1 MDTFQFYFL
10 VGCCAVYFLIGCYGN
25 TISICIFNKKEF
37 KTQPTTT
44 YLISLNVVN
53 IICIVYLPF
62 IIIAQ
67 LWTDIY
73 DETISCQIFFGFM
86 YILSETQSLIYSLCS
101 LDRCITIF
109 APFNYLK
116 KNKLKFQLAI
126 LFVILF
132 PVVLLSVPTVY
143 YAEKQVFENQTVCE
157 FKYDWSFQYSIY
169 QFTLL
174 RTVIPFLVTISA
186 SLLTIYKLIASKL
199 RLQARDWKKM
209 KREYHFARSVIIMD
223 LIFLVVRIPTLIN
236 INIQK
241 NMRFLYTFLYSVF
254 GLLGALHSVLFF
266 FIFIIFN
273 KIYRDLFKKIFSRK
287 SNRVDVNRETN
298 EFVLVNISNT

>member
-1 MDTFQFYFL
+1 MDTFQFYFFI
-10 VGCCAVYFLIGCYGN
+10 GCCAVYIIIGCSGN
-25 TISICIFNKKEF
+25 ITSIFIFNKKEF

-44 YLISLNVVN
+44 YLISLNVLN

-109 APFNYLK
+109 APLKYLK

-126 LFVILF
+126 LFMISF
-132 PVVLLSVPTVY
+132 IVVLLSVPTIY
-143 YAEKQVFENQTVCE
+143 YAEKQVFENQTVCDFKNGWS
-157 FKYDWSFQYSIY
+157 FKYSLYQY
-169 QFTLL
+169 TLM
-174 RTVIPFLVTISA
+174 RTIIPFLVTIIS

-209 KREYHFARSVIIMD
+209 KREYHFARSLIIMD
-223 LIFLVVRIPTLIN
+223 LIFFLVRLPTLIN
-236 INIQK
+236 NNIQ
-241 NMRFLYTFLYSVF
+241 NNTRFLYTFLYSVF
-254 GLLGALHSVLFF
+254 CLMGAVHSVLLFL
-266 FIFIIFN
+266 IFIVFN
-273 KIYRDLFKKIFSRK
+273 KIYRDLFKKIFSCK
-287 SNRVDVNRETN
+287 SNNVI
-298 EFVLVNISNT
+298 ISDEVFLDIPNH

>member
-10 VGCCAVYFLIGCYGN
+10 IGCCIVYILIGCSGN
-25 TISICIFNKKEF
+25 IISIFIFNKKEF
-37 KTQPTTT
+37 KTQPTTN

-62 IIIAQ
+62 AIIAQ

-73 DETISCQIFFGFM
+73 DETISCQIFFALLFII
-86 YILSETQSLIYSLCS
+86 YETQSLIYSLCS

-109 APFNYLK
+109 APFKYLK
-116 KNKLKFQLAI
+116 KNKLKFQLAVL
-126 LFVILF
+126 LFISF
-132 PVVLLSVPTVY
+132 IVVSLSVPTIY
-143 YAEKQVFENQTVCE
+143 NAEKQVFENQTVCE
-157 FKYDWSFQYSIY
+157 FKYIWAFQYSLY
-169 QFTLL
+169 QYTLT

-186 SLLTIYKLIASKL
+186 SLLTIYKLIVSKL
-199 RLQARDWKKM
+199 RLQARDWRKM
-209 KREYHFARSVIIMD
+209 KREYHFARSLIIMD
-223 LIFLVVRIPTLIN
+223 IIFLVVRIPTLIN
-236 INIQK
+236 INIQN
-241 NMRFLYTFLYSVF
+241 NMRFLYTFLFSLF
-254 GLLGALHSVLFF
+254 GMFGTIHSVLFF

-287 SNRVDVNRETN
+287 SNRVDMNRETN